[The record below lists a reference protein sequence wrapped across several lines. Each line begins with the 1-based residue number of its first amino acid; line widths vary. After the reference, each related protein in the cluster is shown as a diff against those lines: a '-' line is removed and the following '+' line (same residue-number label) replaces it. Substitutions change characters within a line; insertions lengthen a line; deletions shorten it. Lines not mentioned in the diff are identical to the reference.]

1 MTGPAK
7 LGLTQQGLDVLSTLG
22 IARAPG
28 DLEAR
33 GLPAEVI
40 AVLQAHGLLE
50 EQDDTHPPLISQDI
64 YAGWK
69 SQRGMLIDHTRT
81 RAFDAAIRAAV
92 APGDRVVDVGT
103 GSGILAMMAARA
115 GAATSYGLE
124 VTQMADWAARLAREN
139 GLDAVQIVRGDAGR
153 FDPGAPVD
161 VVMGEFQGMFLIEE
175 WQHYAA
181 FVRVRDRCLKP
192 EGRVVPRAAKLFLS
206 AIDDRKLY
214 RDRGY
219 GFWEEPVYG
228 FDFSSVRDGDIGHP
242 RRYITTADARSIV
255 AEREVAAFDFRTGSE
270 RDYLFDTELTYHYA
284 AAGNFHGLIG
294 YFDLDMGNGQTLST
308 SCFARET
315 HWHQSYFP
323 IPAIQVPA
331 GGAVAVRVR
340 TFLTESDELRMGLTV
355 AGPGERLD
363 DGAARPEHVYG
374 FS

>member
-1 MTGPAK
+1 MTGSEK
-7 LGLTQQGLDVLSTLG
+7 LGLTQQGIGALTKLDVARSTEELQK
-22 IARAPG
+22 A
-28 DLEAR
+28 

-40 AVLQAHGLLE
+40 AAMQDHGLLE
-50 EQDDTHPPLISQDI
+50 SQDETHPPLISQNV

-92 APGDRVVDVGT
+92 SAGDKVVDEGT

-115 GAATSYGLE
+115 GAAKSWGLE

-139 GLDAVQIVRGDAGR
+139 GLDAVEIVQGDAGR
-153 FDPGAPVD
+153 FDPGEPVD

-192 EGRVVPRAAKLFLS
+192 GGRVVPRAARLFLS

-228 FDFSSVRDGDIGHP
+228 FDFSSVRQGDIDHP
-242 RRYITTADARSIV
+242 RRYITSADARSIV
-255 AEREVAAFDFRTGSE
+255 VEREVAAFDFLNGSE
-270 RDYLFDTELTYHYA
+270 RDYLLTAELTYPYR
-284 AAGNFHGLIG
+284 AAGNFHGLLG

-323 IPAIQVPA
+323 VPAIQVPA
-331 GGAVAVRVR
+331 GGEVKVRVR
-340 TFLTESDELRMGLTV
+340 TFMAEGSDGLRMGLTV
-355 AGPGERLD
+355 AGPGEALD
-363 DGAARPEHVYG
+363 DQPEHV
-374 FS
+374 FAFE